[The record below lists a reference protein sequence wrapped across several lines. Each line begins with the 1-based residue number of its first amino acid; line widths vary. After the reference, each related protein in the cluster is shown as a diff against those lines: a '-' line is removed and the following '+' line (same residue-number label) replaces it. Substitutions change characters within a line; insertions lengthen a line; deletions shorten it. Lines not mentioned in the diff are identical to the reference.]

1 MSNLGLEPLLAALRE
16 AGLRAGVAE
25 LLRLR
30 EVFARTPDLADPA
43 GRDQERLRS
52 VLRAVLVK
60 SLDER
65 TAFDRVF
72 DAWSERAE
80 QELLARSS
88 LPRFAEVG
96 RRPAGSRS
104 RWRRLGWPAA
114 VLALLG
120 LCAALGPDTVWSPPP
135 KPPPAVAGKL
145 RPPEPV
151 AGEKPAPAVTETV
164 NPPEPAWQG
173 WPALGLGLLA
183 LATAGG
189 LWLALRRRS
198 WLPAPEPLPS
208 REGPPR
214 VFLTPAPLP
223 GLQLLDARQED
234 ALVWGI
240 GHFVAEEP
248 TRRLDAAATVRATAR
263 EAGIPRLIFHRAR
276 YHREVWLWVDEAV
289 DDPTLL
295 LLAEEIQASL
305 AAHGLPVE
313 RATFHGLPDRLVT
326 AEGAVFAPSEI
337 DERRD
342 ETLVAVLTDG
352 RLLAR
357 QHAADDR
364 RVVIE
369 ALLRNLSH
377 WPHLAFVGFGDGAE
391 GLRPILARHG
401 LPLVPP
407 AGLVAFLG
415 GRTASSP
422 RARSAPSLDD
432 AAWAAACALAPSSIA
447 EATALQIRRRLKLAT
462 SPWALHALRAEAQA
476 GPSGRLAWKPA
487 DRARR
492 LNELREAEVQPAGG
506 GIAPATLFG
515 QALQIWEDLYEKELS
530 RRTGEAASGEGTP
543 AYQLLRMERAL
554 LRLWGKQAGEAVRE
568 LYALFQGALRELIP
582 LHLAAVAPA
591 GMGGDEHIRLPWAW
605 ETRPPAEKA
614 MLREMGLGGGLPP
627 VRLRR
632 PGRLWLGIGT
642 CLGLALGGLAVAAFP
657 CRPGQEITVQGVV
670 FVRICPGTF
679 IMGSAVDDRLADP
692 SERPAHRVTLGEF
705 WIGRT
710 EVTNAQY
717 RRLPPGRGSNA
728 ELPVTDVTWS
738 EAQTFCRSLGGRLP
752 TEAEWEYAARAG
764 TRTPWSF
771 GSDENQTGRY
781 AWFDGNSGGKPHP
794 VGRKEPNPWGL
805 HDMHG
810 NVWEWVADWLGDY
823 TPQAQTDPTGPTSG
837 QYRVLRGGSFSNA
850 PWVLRSADRD
860 GFEPEF
866 RYGFVGFRCVRA
878 PRRQP

>member
-1 MSNLGLEPLLAALRE
+1 MSDIGLEPLLAALRE

-30 EVFARTPDLADPA
+30 EVFARTPDLAAPKD
-43 GRDQERLRS
+43 GDRERLRS

-65 TAFDRVF
+65 ATFDRIF
-72 DAWSERAE
+72 DAWSERVE
-80 QELLARSS
+80 REWLARSS
-88 LPRFAEVG
+88 PSLRSLAMARRPTG
-96 RRPAGSRS
+96 RRSPWQSL
-104 RWRRLGWPAA
+104 RWPVAA
-114 VLALLG
+114 LG
-120 LCAALGPDTVWSPPP
+120 LMVLCVALGPDTVWSPPLDP
-135 KPPPAVAGKL
+135 IDAAAVKM
-145 RPPEPV
+145 RRFEPV
-151 AGEKPAPAVTETV
+151 AGGEPEPAATETV

-173 WPALGLGLLA
+173 WPALGLGLFA
-183 LATAGG
+183 LATAGA
-189 LWLALRRRS
+189 LWLTLRRRS
-198 WLPAPEPLPS
+198 WLPAPAPLPS

-240 GHFVAEEP
+240 GHFVSEEP
-248 TRRLDAAATVRATAR
+248 TRCLDAAATVRATAR

-276 YHREVWLWVDEAV
+276 YHREVWLWVDEAA
-289 DDPTLL
+289 DDPTLP
-295 LLAEEIQASL
+295 LLADEVGASL

-313 RATFHGLPDRLVT
+313 RATFYGLPDLLGT

-342 ETLVAVLTDG
+342 EALVAILTDG
-352 RLLAR
+352 RLLVR

-364 RVVIE
+364 RVILE

-422 RARSAPSLDD
+422 RTRSAASLDD
-432 AAWAAACALAPSSIA
+432 AAWAAACALAPSSVS
-447 EATALQIRRRLKLAT
+447 ETTALQIRRRLKLAT
-462 SPWALHALRAEAQA
+462 SPWALHVLRAEAQA
-476 GPSGRLAWKPA
+476 GPLGRLAWKPT

-492 LNELREAEVQPAGG
+492 LNELREAEVHPEG
-506 GIAPATLFG
+506 GIASTSLLG
-515 QALQIWEDLYEKELS
+515 QALQVWEDLYEKELG
-530 RRTGEAASGEGTP
+530 RRAGEAASGEGTP

-554 LRLWGKQAGEAVRE
+554 LRLWGEKAGEAVRE

-582 LHLAAVAPA
+582 PHLAVLAPA
-591 GMGGDEHIRLPWAW
+591 GMGGEGHIRLPWAW
-605 ETRPPAEKA
+605 EPRPAAEKA
-614 MLREMGLGGGLPP
+614 MLREMGLGGGVPP

-632 PGRLWLGIGT
+632 PGRLWLGIAV
-642 CLGLALGGLAVAAFP
+642 CLGLALGSLTVAALP
-657 CRPGQEITVQGVV
+657 CRPGQEITVQGAV

-679 IMGSAVDDRLADP
+679 TMGSAEGDVQANP
-692 SERPAHRVTLGEF
+692 NEKPAHQVTLSEF
-705 WIGRT
+705 WIGKT
-710 EVTNAQY
+710 EVTNAHY
-717 RRLPPGRGSNA
+717 RRLHQNHGSNDD
-728 ELPVTDVTWS
+728 LPVTDVSWH
-738 EAQTFCRSLGGRLP
+738 EAQAFCKSLGGRLP

-771 GSDENQTGRY
+771 GRDEQKIGRY
-781 AWFDGNSGGKPHP
+781 ASVGSAQP
-794 VGRKEPNPWGL
+794 VGSKDPNPWGL

-810 NVWEWVADWLGDY
+810 NVWEWVGDWFGDY

-837 QYRVLRGGSFSNA
+837 QYRVLRGGSFYVE
-850 PWVLRSADRD
+850 PRFLRSAGR
-860 GFEPEF
+860 GRGGPEF
-866 RYGFVGFRCVRA
+866 RGGYVGFRCVRA
-878 PRRQP
+878 PRHQP